1 MFLSDTKYSVNTHE
15 FGNLRVVI
23 FDFPNADDT
32 LPMHNHKLGGAHI
45 SVVARG
51 SFLAKGPGWEK
62 ELPLGAVVDWD
73 ENQWHEFI
81 ASEPNSR
88 LVNVV
93 KKEGYI

>member
-1 MFLSDTKYSVNTHE
+1 MLLR
-15 FGNLRVVI
+15 NLQSFAGLTVVI
-23 FDFPNADDT
+23 YDFEEEGCV
-32 LPMHNHKLGGAHI
+32 LPMHCHKFGGAHI

-51 SFLAKGPGWEK
+51 SFLAKGPSWEK